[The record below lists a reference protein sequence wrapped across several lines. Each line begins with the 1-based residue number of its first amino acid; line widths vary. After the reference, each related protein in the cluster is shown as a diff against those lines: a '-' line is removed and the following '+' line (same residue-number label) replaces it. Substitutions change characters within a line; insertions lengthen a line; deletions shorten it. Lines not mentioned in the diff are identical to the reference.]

1 MTIEPAVA
9 PPTTRTKAVASRTQ
23 PPFRLS
29 GRATVILAAIIG
41 LILIYATDQIAPATS
56 DRQAQLRIWLAA
68 RATGTVTLFLLTL
81 QICIGLVL
89 SHPTNKSTWR
99 LSKTIYP
106 WHVHVWVFV
115 IAFLAVHI
123 VSIILDP
130 YAGVG
135 LAGSFIPGLSEY
147 RSVPVA
153 LGTLALYAFLITA
166 VTARFTKLLPAGVWL
181 SIHRLSLIVFI
192 LAWAHGI
199 LSGTDTEALR
209 AVYVATGLAVVMAGA
224 YRYWASRQRR
234 PTFETSRST
243 SNTEVRTR

>member
-1 MTIEPAVA
+1 MP
-9 PPTTRTKAVASRTQ
+9 RTQ

-41 LILIYATDQIAPATS
+41 LILIYATDQVAPATS

-68 RATGTVTLFLLTL
+68 RATGIVTLFLLTL

-135 LAGSFIPGLSEY
+135 VAGSFIPGLSEY
-147 RSVPVA
+147 RSMPVA

-181 SIHRLSLIVFI
+181 SIHRLSLVVFI
-192 LAWAHGI
+192 LAWVHGI
-199 LSGTDTEALR
+199 LSGTDSEALR
-209 AVYVATGLAVVMAGA
+209 AVYIATGLAVVMAGA
-224 YRYWASRQRR
+224 YRYWASRQGR
-234 PTFETSRST
+234 PTFQTSRSP
-243 SNTEVRTR
+243 SNTEV